1 MLDSRLS
8 TALRSA
14 QLHSVSLDLP
24 QQEMTFPASCHY
36 TEPNVSSTFG
46 TKELAHA
53 SPTFCM
59 QLSFTRVQFDD
70 NVYSALSPV
79 WSFVRFQWSLC
90 APRIGYIYMLAWMF
104 LPSHFNTSGGCSL
117 EDSHLSSSYSLLGIF
132 PLDFLPLFFIVFCP
146 AKLMFYLTSPQ
157 CHCCKEEERRAG
169 PTIPPDSERTT
180 IPLLTW
186 FTKTQL

>member
-90 APRIGYIYMLAWMF
+90 APRIYIYAGMNVLAKSFQHLGW
-104 LPSHFNTSGGCSL
+104 LLAGG
-117 EDSHLSSSYSLLGIF
+117 LSSVVL
-132 PLDFLPLFFIVFCP
+132 LFFIRDFSLGLF
-146 AKLMFYLTSPQ
+146 AAFFYRLLSSKANVLFDVTPM
-157 CHCCKEEERRAG
+157 
-169 PTIPPDSERTT
+169 
-180 IPLLTW
+180 PLLQRRRETGG
-186 FTKTQL
+186 TNNSAGLGTNDHTTADLIH